1 MSSEEEKTYDTLT
14 ALDLMKEECELLEHR
29 IEQAEVSD
37 DPRDQEDLPK
47 LKNALEYFVSRILDE
62 MGSYEN
68 ANIPARWTIK
78 NKTVH

>member
-1 MSSEEEKTYDTLT
+1 MSDQNHYDTIT

-29 IEQAEVSD
+29 IEQAEFSD
-37 DPRDQEDLPK
+37 DPDERNDLPK
-47 LKNALEYFVSRILDE
+47 LKNALEYFVQRILDE

-68 ANIPARWTIK
+68 AGIPTRWINQ

>member
-1 MSSEEEKTYDTLT
+1 MSNHQNYDTIT
-14 ALDLMKEECELLEHR
+14 ALDLMKEECELLEHK
-29 IEQAEVSD
+29 IEMAEVSD

-47 LKNALEYFVSRILDE
+47 LKNALEYFVQRILDE

-68 ANIPARWTIK
+68 ANIPSRWINK